1 MRRVRREDLK
11 RADQLAPGDQWMEG
25 TRRTQMTMIE
35 RHPSP
40 LSNVVRLKV
49 RRADGVEQVLDLFAT
64 DKRVVLPPS

>member
-1 MRRVRREDLK
+1 MRRARREDLK
-11 RADQLAPGDQWMEG
+11 RADRLAPGDQWIEG

-35 RHPSP
+35 RRPSP

>member
-1 MRRVRREDLK
+1 MRRARREDLK

-35 RHPSP
+35 RRPSP
-40 LSNVVRLKV
+40 LSNVVRLNV

-64 DKRVVLPPS
+64 DKRVVLRAS

>member
-1 MRRVRREDLK
+1 MRRARREDLK

-35 RHPSP
+35 RRPSP

-49 RRADGVEQVLDLFAT
+49 RRADGVEQVIDLFAT
-64 DKRVVLPPS
+64 DKRVVLRPS